1 MQKALR
7 CLFQRGTQ
15 NFHMNKSLQPLLSR
29 RMILFL
35 IGLAFAEATRAM
47 TAVQI
52 PVFLREI
59 GASVSQVGLFFTL
72 AMIVPLVFGIFGG
85 WISDS
90 IGRLRAI
97 LFGSLAG
104 ILGYLPFAFASRWEV
119 ALIGPAVLAVATS
132 LIQPS
137 FRAYIADTCPAE
149 TRGRVF
155 GLSKSFITAAW
166 ILTPPLGG
174 FLAMNFGSRTMFLA
188 AVFLYSIAAVIFMF
202 LLRSEKTKTSA
213 PSEKPNLKSLRESF
227 TQIFPI
233 VFAGGLLTWILIS
246 EGIRIFATHL
256 SFNLLPVYL
265 SDIGQ
270 IDKQGIGILEGL
282 HGIAWVI
289 AGPIGG
295 WLSDKSSERNGFML
309 GTAIFLSSFL
319 VFILAEGFGVFAL
332 SWIIMGIGGAILD
345 PAYNALIARGAPAHL
360 RGVAFA
366 LIPALFGLV
375 ALPAPWIGG
384 QIWEVTSPK
393 IPFLATF
400 LVGSLCLIPAWFK
413 LRVTDAGT
421 AAPAEPAQ

>member
-1 MQKALR
+1 
-7 CLFQRGTQ
+7 
-15 NFHMNKSLQPLLSR
+15 MNKSLQPLLSR
-29 RMILFL
+29 KMILFL
-35 IGLAFAEATRAM
+35 IGLTFAEATRAM

-72 AMIVPLVFGIFGG
+72 TLIVPLALGIFGG
-85 WISDS
+85 WLSDS

-97 LFGSLAG
+97 LFGSLVG
-104 ILGYLPFAFASRWEV
+104 ILGYLPFAFAHRWEV
-119 ALIGPAVLAVATS
+119 ALIGPLILAVATS

-155 GLSKSFITAAW
+155 GLSKSFIAAAW

-188 AVFLYSIAAVIFMF
+188 AVFLYGIAAVIFIF
-202 LLRSEKTKTSA
+202 LLQSEKIKTSA
-213 PSEKPNLKSLRESF
+213 PSKKPNLKSLRGSF
-227 TQIFPI
+227 AQIFPI
-233 VFAGGLLTWILIS
+233 VFAGGLLTWIMIS
-246 EGIRIFATHL
+246 DGIRVFATNL

-265 SDIGQ
+265 SDIGL
-270 IDKQGIGILEGL
+270 IDKQGIGMLEGL
-282 HGIAWVI
+282 HGIAWFI
-289 AGPIGG
+289 AAPIGG

-309 GTAIFLSSFL
+309 GAAVFLSSFL
-319 VFILAEGFGVFAL
+319 VFILAGGFGAFAL
-332 SWIIMGIGGAILD
+332 SWVIMGIGAAFLD

-360 RGVAFA
+360 RGVAYALVPA
-366 LIPALFGLV
+366 LIGLV

-384 QIWEVTSPK
+384 QIWEATSPK

-400 LVGSLCLIPAWFK
+400 LLGSLVLIPAWFK
-413 LRVTDAGT
+413 LRVPTDDGI
-421 AAPAEPAQ
+421 APAEPAQ

>member
-1 MQKALR
+1 
-7 CLFQRGTQ
+7 
-15 NFHMNKSLQPLLSR
+15 MNKSLQPLLSR
-29 RMILFL
+29 KMIIFL
-35 IGLAFAEATRAM
+35 IGLTFVEATRAM

-52 PVFLREI
+52 PIFLREI

-72 AMIVPLVFGIFGG
+72 TMVVPLVLGIFGG

-90 IGRLRAI
+90 IGRLQAI

-104 ILGYLPFAFASRWEV
+104 ILGYLPFAYAQRWEV
-119 ALIGPAVLAVATS
+119 TLIGPFILAVATS

-137 FRAYIADTCPAE
+137 FRAYIADNCPSE
-149 TRGRVF
+149 TRGRIF

-174 FLAMNFGSRTMFLA
+174 FLAMNYGSRIMFLTAVSLYGVA
-188 AVFLYSIAAVIFMF
+188 AIIFMF
-202 LLRSEKTKTSA
+202 LLRSEKMETSA

-233 VFAGGLLTWILIS
+233 VLAGGLLTWVLIS
-246 EGIRIFATHL
+246 DGIRVFATHL

-270 IDKQGIGILEGL
+270 INKQGIGVIDGL

-289 AGPIGG
+289 AAPIGG
-295 WLSDKSSERNGFML
+295 WLSDKSSERNSFML
-309 GTAIFLSSFL
+309 GAAIFLFSFL
-319 VFILAEGFGVFAL
+319 IFILAGGFGVFAL
-332 SWIIMGIGGAILD
+332 SWIIMGIGGALLD
-345 PAYNALIARGAPAHL
+345 PAVNALIARGAPPHL
-360 RGVAFA
+360 RGVAYA
-366 LIPALFGLV
+366 LIPALIGLV

-384 QIWEVTSPK
+384 QIWEATSPK

-400 LVGSLCLIPAWFK
+400 LLGSLALIPAWFK
-413 LRVTDAGT
+413 LRVPTSEVIP
-421 AAPAEPAQ
+421 PAEPTP

>member
-1 MQKALR
+1 
-7 CLFQRGTQ
+7 
-15 NFHMNKSLQPLLSR
+15 MNKSIQPLLSR
-29 RMILFL
+29 KMILFL
-35 IGLAFAEATRAM
+35 IGLTFAEATRAM

-72 AMIVPLVFGIFGG
+72 AMIVPLVLGVFGG

-104 ILGYLPFAFASRWEV
+104 ILGYLPFAFAQRWEV
-119 ALIGPAVLAVATS
+119 TLIGPIILAVATA

-137 FRAYIADTCPAE
+137 FRAYIADTCPTE
-149 TRGRVF
+149 TRGRIF

-174 FLAMNFGSRTMFLA
+174 YLAMNYGTRTMFLA
-188 AVFLYSIAAVIFMF
+188 AVFFYSIAAIIFMF
-202 LLRSEKTKTSA
+202 LLRSEETKTTA
-213 PSEKPNLKSLRESF
+213 PAEKPSLKSLRESF

-233 VFAGGLLTWILIS
+233 VLAGGLLTWIIVS
-246 EGIRIFATHL
+246 EGIRVFASYL

-265 SDIGQ
+265 NDIGL
-270 IDKQGIGILEGL
+270 INKQGIGLIDGL
-282 HGIAWVI
+282 HGIAWVL
-289 AGPIGG
+289 AAPIGG
-295 WLSDKSSERNGFML
+295 WLSDKSSERNSFML

-319 VFILAEGFGVFAL
+319 IFILAEGFEIFAL
-332 SWIIMGIGGAILD
+332 SWIIMGIGGALLD
-345 PAYNALIARGAPAHL
+345 PAVNALIARGAPAHL
-360 RGVAFA
+360 RGVAYAVVPA
-366 LIPALFGLV
+366 LIGLI

-384 QIWEVTSPK
+384 QIWEATNPK

-400 LVGSLCLIPAWFK
+400 LLGSLALIPAWFK
-413 LRVTDAGT
+413 LRVPADEGIT
-421 AAPAEPAQ
+421 PAEPTL

>member
-1 MQKALR
+1 
-7 CLFQRGTQ
+7 
-15 NFHMNKSLQPLLSR
+15 MNKSLHPLLSR
-29 RMILFL
+29 KMILFL
-35 IGLAFAEATRAM
+35 IGLTFAEATRAM

-72 AMIVPLVFGIFGG
+72 TMIVPLVFGVFGG

-104 ILGYLPFAFASRWEV
+104 ILGYLPFAFAHRWEV
-119 ALIGPAVLAVATS
+119 ALIGPFILAVATS

-149 TRGRVF
+149 TRGRTF

-166 ILTPPLGG
+166 IITPPLGG

-188 AVFLYSIAAVIFMF
+188 AVCLYGIAAVIFIF
-202 LLRSEKTKTSA
+202 LLRSEKIKSTA
-213 PSEKPNLKSLRESF
+213 PSEKPNLKSLRVSF

-233 VFAGGLLTWILIS
+233 VFAGGLLTWIMVS
-246 EGIRIFATHL
+246 DGIRIFATYL
-256 SFNLLPVYL
+256 SFNLLPIYL
-265 SDIGQ
+265 SDIGHL
-270 IDKQGIGILEGL
+270 DKQGIGLIDGL

-289 AGPIGG
+289 AAPFGG

-309 GTAIFLSSFL
+309 GAAIFLSSFL
-319 VFILAEGFGVFAL
+319 VFIFAEGFGVFAL
-332 SWIIMGIGGAILD
+332 SWIIMGIGGALLD
-345 PAYNALIARGAPAHL
+345 PAVNALIARGAPAHL
-360 RGVAFA
+360 RGVAYA
-366 LIPALFGLV
+366 LIPALIGLV

-384 QIWEVTSPK
+384 QIWETTSPK

-400 LVGSLCLIPAWFK
+400 LLGSLALIPAWFK
-413 LRVTDAGT
+413 LRVPT
-421 AAPAEPAQ
+421 AEVIAPAEPAP

>member
-1 MQKALR
+1 
-7 CLFQRGTQ
+7 
-15 NFHMNKSLQPLLSR
+15 MNKSLQPLLSR
-29 RMILFL
+29 KMILFL
-35 IGLAFAEATRAM
+35 VGLTFAEATRAM

-72 AMIVPLVFGIFGG
+72 TMIVPLVFGIFGG

-104 ILGYLPFAFASRWEV
+104 ILGYLPFAFAQRWEV
-119 ALIGPAVLAVATS
+119 TLIGPIILAVATA

-174 FLAMNFGSRTMFLA
+174 FLAMNYGARTMFLT
-188 AVFLYSIAAVIFMF
+188 AVFFYGVAAVIFM
-202 LLRSEKTKTSA
+202 LLIRSEETKTTA
-213 PSEKPNLKSLRESF
+213 PAEKLSFNSLKESF
-227 TQIFPI
+227 THIFPI
-233 VFAGGLLTWILIS
+233 VLAGGVLTWIIIS
-246 EGIRIFATHL
+246 EGIRISASYL

-265 SDIGQ
+265 NDIGL
-270 IDKQGIGILEGL
+270 INKQGIGLIDGM
-282 HGIAWVI
+282 HGIAWVL
-289 AGPIGG
+289 AAPIGG
-295 WLSDKSSERNGFML
+295 WLSDKSSERNSFML

-319 VFILAEGFGVFAL
+319 IFILAEGFEVFAL
-332 SWIIMGIGGAILD
+332 SWIIMGIGGALLD
-345 PAYNALIARGAPAHL
+345 PAVNALIARGAPAHL
-360 RGVAFA
+360 RGIAYA
-366 LIPALFGLV
+366 LVPAIIGLF

-384 QIWEVTSPK
+384 QIWEATNPK
-393 IPFLATF
+393 IPFLATA
-400 LVGSLCLIPAWFK
+400 LLGSLALIPAWFK
-413 LRVTDAGT
+413 LRV
-421 AAPAEPAQ
+421 PAEGGIPTEEPKS

>member
-1 MQKALR
+1 
-7 CLFQRGTQ
+7 
-15 NFHMNKSLQPLLSR
+15 MNKSTQPLLSR
-29 RMILFL
+29 KMILFL
-35 IGLAFAEATRAM
+35 VGLTFAEATRAM

-72 AMIVPLVFGIFGG
+72 AAIVPLVLGVFGG

-104 ILGYLPFAFASRWEV
+104 ILGYLPFAFAHRWEV
-119 ALIGPAVLAVATS
+119 ALLGPAILAVATS

-137 FRAYIADTCPAE
+137 FRAYIADTCPTE

-166 ILTPPLGG
+166 IITPPLGG
-174 FLAMNFGSRTMFLA
+174 FLAMNFGSRMMFLT
-188 AVFLYSIAAVIFMF
+188 AVFLYGIAAVIFIF
-202 LLRSEKTKTSA
+202 LLQSEKIKTTA
-213 PSEKPNLKSLRESF
+213 PWEKPNLKSLRESF

-246 EGIRIFATHL
+246 EGIRSVATQF

-265 SDIGQ
+265 SDIGL
-270 IDKQGIGILEGL
+270 IDKQGIGVLDGL

-289 AGPIGG
+289 ASPIGG
-295 WLSDKSSERNGFML
+295 WLSDKSSERSGYML
-309 GTAIFLSSFL
+309 GTAFFLSSFL
-319 VFILAEGFGVFAL
+319 VFILAEGFGVFGL
-332 SWIIMGIGGAILD
+332 SWIIMGIGGALLD

-360 RGVAFA
+360 RGVAYA
-366 LIPALFGLV
+366 LIPALIGLV
-375 ALPAPWIGG
+375 ALPSPWIGG
-384 QIWEVTSPK
+384 QIWEFTNPK

-400 LVGSLCLIPAWFK
+400 LLGSLALVPAWFK
-413 LRVTDAGT
+413 LRVTDKEVI
-421 AAPAEPAQ
+421 APAEPTL

>member
-1 MQKALR
+1 
-7 CLFQRGTQ
+7 
-15 NFHMNKSLQPLLSR
+15 MNKSLQPLLSR
-29 RMILFL
+29 KMILLL
-35 IGLAFAEATRAM
+35 IGLTFAEATRAM

-72 AMIVPLVFGIFGG
+72 TMIVPLVFGIFGG

-90 IGRLRAI
+90 IGRLKAI

-104 ILGYLPFAFASRWEV
+104 ILGYIPFAYAHRWEV
-119 ALIGPAVLAVATS
+119 TLIGPFILAVATA

-137 FRAYIADTCPAE
+137 FRAYIADTCRAE
-149 TRGRVF
+149 TRGRIF

-174 FLAMNFGSRTMFLA
+174 FLAMTFGSRTMFLT
-188 AVFLYSIAAVIFMF
+188 AVFLYGIAAVIFMF
-202 LLRSEKTKTSA
+202 LLRSEKIKTKV
-213 PSEKPNLKSLRESF
+213 PSERPDLKSLRESF

-233 VFAGGLLTWILIS
+233 VFVGGLITWIMIS
-246 EGIRIFATHL
+246 EGIRIFASYL

-265 SDIGQ
+265 SDIGL
-270 IDKQGIGILEGL
+270 ISKQGIGVIDGL

-289 AGPIGG
+289 AAPIGG
-295 WLSDKSSERNGFML
+295 WISDKSSERNGFML

-332 SWIIMGIGGAILD
+332 SWVIMGIGGALLD
-345 PAYNALIARGAPAHL
+345 PAVNALIARGAPVHL

-366 LIPALFGLV
+366 LIPALIGLA

-384 QIWEVTSPK
+384 WVWEITNPK
-393 IPFLATF
+393 IPFLATV
-400 LVGSLCLIPAWFK
+400 LLGSLALIPAWFK
-413 LRVTDAGT
+413 LRIPADEVI
-421 AAPAEPAQ
+421 APTERTL

>member
-1 MQKALR
+1 
-7 CLFQRGTQ
+7 
-15 NFHMNKSLQPLLSR
+15 
-29 RMILFL
+29 MILFL
-35 IGLAFAEATRAM
+35 IGLTFAEATRAM

-72 AMIVPLVFGIFGG
+72 AMIVPLVLGVFGG

-104 ILGYLPFAFASRWEV
+104 ILGYLPFAFAQRWEV
-119 ALIGPAVLAVATS
+119 TLIGPIILAVATA

-137 FRAYIADTCPAE
+137 FRAYIADTCPTE
-149 TRGRVF
+149 TRGRIF

-174 FLAMNFGSRTMFLA
+174 YLAMNYGTRTMFLA
-188 AVFLYSIAAVIFMF
+188 AVFFYSIAAIIFMF
-202 LLRSEKTKTSA
+202 LLRSEETKTTA
-213 PSEKPNLKSLRESF
+213 PAEKPSLKSLRESF

-233 VFAGGLLTWILIS
+233 VLAGGLLTWIIVS
-246 EGIRIFATHL
+246 EGIRVFASYL

-265 SDIGQ
+265 NDIGL
-270 IDKQGIGILEGL
+270 INKQGIGLIDGL
-282 HGIAWVI
+282 HGIAWVL
-289 AGPIGG
+289 AAPIGG
-295 WLSDKSSERNGFML
+295 WLSDKSSERNSFML

-319 VFILAEGFGVFAL
+319 IFILAEGFEIFAL
-332 SWIIMGIGGAILD
+332 SWIIMGIGGALLD
-345 PAYNALIARGAPAHL
+345 PAVNALIARGAPAHL
-360 RGVAFA
+360 RGVAYAVVPA
-366 LIPALFGLV
+366 LIGLI

-384 QIWEVTSPK
+384 QIWEATNPK

-400 LVGSLCLIPAWFK
+400 LLGSLALIPAWFK
-413 LRVTDAGT
+413 LRVPADEGI
-421 AAPAEPAQ
+421 APAEPTL

>member
-1 MQKALR
+1 
-7 CLFQRGTQ
+7 
-15 NFHMNKSLQPLLSR
+15 MNKPLQPLLSR
-29 RMILFL
+29 KMIIFL
-35 IGLAFAEATRAM
+35 IGLTFAEATRAM

-72 AMIVPLVFGIFGG
+72 TMIVPLVLGIFGG

-90 IGRLRAI
+90 IGRLQAI

-104 ILGYLPFAFASRWEV
+104 ILGYLPFAYAQRWEV
-119 ALIGPAVLAVATS
+119 TLIGPFILAVATS

-137 FRAYIADTCPAE
+137 FRAYIADTCPAD
-149 TRGRVF
+149 TRGRIF

-174 FLAMNFGSRTMFLA
+174 FLAMNYGSRTMFLT
-188 AVFLYSIAAVIFMF
+188 AVFLYGIAAVIFMF
-202 LLRSEKTKTSA
+202 LLRSEKIKTTA

-233 VFAGGLLTWILIS
+233 VFAGGLLTWVLIS
-246 EGIRIFATHL
+246 DGIRVFATYL

-270 IDKQGIGILEGL
+270 INKQGIGVIDGL

-289 AGPIGG
+289 AAPIGG

-309 GTAIFLSSFL
+309 GTAVFLSSFL
-319 VFILAEGFGVFAL
+319 IFILAEGFEIFAL
-332 SWIIMGIGGAILD
+332 SWIIMGIGAALLD

-360 RGVAFA
+360 RGVAYA
-366 LIPALFGLV
+366 VVPAIIGLV

-384 QIWEVTSPK
+384 QIWEATSPK
-393 IPFLATF
+393 IPFLVTF
-400 LVGSLCLIPAWFK
+400 LLGSLVLIPAWFK
-413 LRVTDAGT
+413 LRVPTDDGI
-421 AAPAEPAQ
+421 APAEPAQ